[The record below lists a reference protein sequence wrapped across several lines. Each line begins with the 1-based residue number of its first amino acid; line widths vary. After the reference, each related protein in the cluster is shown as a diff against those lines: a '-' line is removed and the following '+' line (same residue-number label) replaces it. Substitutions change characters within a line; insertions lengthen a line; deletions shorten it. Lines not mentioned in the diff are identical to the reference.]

1 MPWVK
6 LTQTQM
12 QTHTHAHTQTDRQA
26 DTHTHSLPFQHQGKF
41 RENQTG
47 QIVVMAIFQGELSHG
62 FHVGHPEVLKGGA
75 DRARRGRGLAA
86 GTHGVQLG
94 AQGQVED
101 DIVLMAANDA
111 IEVQL
116 ELCEVK
122 ISRCQGKLGGEGHTT
137 IK

>member
-1 MPWVK
+1 M
-6 LTQTQM
+6 
-12 QTHTHAHTQTDRQA
+12 
-26 DTHTHSLPFQHQGKF
+26 
-41 RENQTG
+41 
-47 QIVVMAIFQGELSHG
+47 VMAVFPGELSHG
-62 FHVGHPEVLKGGA
+62 FHVGHPKILKGGA

-101 DIVLMAANDA
+101 DVVLMAANDA

-122 ISRCQGKLGGEGHTT
+122 ISRCQGKLRGKGHTT
-137 IK
+137 IKKHRGREHQERY